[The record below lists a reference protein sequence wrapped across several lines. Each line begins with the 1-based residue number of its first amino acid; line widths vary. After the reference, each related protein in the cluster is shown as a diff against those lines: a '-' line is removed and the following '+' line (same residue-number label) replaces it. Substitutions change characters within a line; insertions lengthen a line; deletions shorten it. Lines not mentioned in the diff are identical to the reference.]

1 MSELALVVRGCRGS
15 MSVSGADYR
24 RYGGNTTCFEV
35 AVSPTERLV
44 IDAGTGLRAVQHD
57 MGDGPHRITFALTH
71 FHWDH
76 IQGLPVFDP
85 LFRGSNTVAFHGPAA
100 DDGGV
105 EASLGGVIRPP
116 WFPVSLAEA
125 EAEMSYH
132 ALDGPIRVGPLT
144 ITHAA
149 GNHPQGVAAY
159 RIDSPDRSVV
169 VATDHEA
176 GDPEA
181 DARIAVLAE
190 GADVLLHDG
199 QYTPE
204 QADGERRGWGH
215 SSWEAAVR
223 AARAARVQRLV
234 LTSHDP
240 DRTDDG
246 VDWIRGLARQ
256 DFPRTDAAYEG
267 MRIEL

>member
-1 MSELALVVRGCRGS
+1 MTELVVRGCRGS
-15 MSVSGADYR
+15 MSVSGPEYR

-35 AVSPTERLV
+35 AVSPTEWLIV
-44 IDAGTGLRAVQHD
+44 DAGTGLRAVQYE
-57 MGDGPHRITFALTH
+57 MGEGPHRITFALTH

-85 LFRGSNTVAFHGPAA
+85 LFRGGSSIAFHGPAA
-100 DDGGV
+100 DDAQV
-105 EASLGGVIRPP
+105 EAHLDGVIRPP

-125 EAEMSYH
+125 EADISFH
-132 ALDGPIRVGPLT
+132 ALDGPIRVGP
-144 ITHAA
+144 IAVTHVS
-149 GNHPQGVAAY
+149 GHHPQGVAAY
-159 RIDSPDRSVV
+159 RIESADRSIVIV
-169 VATDHEA
+169 TDHEA
-176 GDPEA
+176 GDTEA
-181 DARIAVLAE
+181 DARITAFAE
-190 GADVLLHDG
+190 GADVLFHDG

-204 QADGERRGWGH
+204 EAHGDRRGWGH

-223 AARAARVQRLV
+223 MARAARVQRLV

-256 DFPRTDAAYEG
+256 EFPRTDAAFEG
-267 MRIEL
+267 MRIDL